1 MQYIEATSLTGL
13 FKVPDM
19 EVDYALITALVEQW
33 RPETHTFHLPHGE
46 MGITLQDIDVMLGIS
61 VDGLPITGRTDLKW
75 NEVCRELLG
84 HEPLPVIPN
93 SNKSTFTGARIKYK
107 WLDAQFA
114 APLAADADDEVVQQ
128 HACYH
133 LLVRIGALLFMD
145 KSADR
150 VSLVPLQLLNPVSN
164 ARRYSWGNAALAW
177 FYRQLCSASKKDAMQ
192 IGGALLLV

>member
-46 MGITLQDIDVMLGIS
+46 MSITLQDIEVMLGIS
-61 VDGLPITGRTDLKW
+61 VDGLPVTGRIDLKW
-75 NEVCRELLG
+75 NKVCRELLG

-93 SNKSTFTGARIKYK
+93 SNKSTLTGARIKYK

-128 HACYH
+128 NVRYH
-133 LLVRIGALLFMD
+133 LLVRMGALLFMD
-145 KSADR
+145 KLADR
-150 VSLVPLQLLNPVSN
+150 VSLLTLPLFNLISN
-164 ARRYSWGNAALAW
+164 AR
-177 FYRQLCSASKKDAMQ
+177 
-192 IGGALLLV
+192 

>member
-19 EVDYALITALVEQW
+19 EVDHALITALVERW

-46 MGITLQDIDVMLGIS
+46 MGITLQDIEVMLGIP
-61 VDGLPITGRTDLKW
+61 VDGLPVTGRTDLKW

-84 HEPLPVIPN
+84 HGPPPVIPN
-93 SNKSTFTGARIKYK
+93 SNKSTLTGARIKYK

-128 HACYH
+128 NVRYH
-133 LLVRIGALLFMD
+133 LLVRMGALMFMD
-145 KSADR
+145 KSANQ
-150 VSLVPLQLLNPVSN
+150 VSLLTLSLFNPISN
-164 ARRYSWGNAALAW
+164 ARQYS
-177 FYRQLCSASKKDAMQ
+177 
-192 IGGALLLV
+192 